1 MGFVFLS
8 AFITNMWMLT
18 IALSMNDTRDK
29 PGSSS
34 QQNDASRK
42 LNDKIHKQ
50 KICLAQFLRLLFAT
64 HIVLL
69 LPLIFNSLAG
79 TVVGLENIPLP
90 PSTLTYLIYMCH
102 VAIFQVLE
110 TCLVGRTRRTLFK
123 CCFCL

>member
-1 MGFVFLS
+1 MDANNCFVKVSLK
-8 AFITNMWMLT
+8 
-18 IALSMNDTRDK
+18 DTRDK

-34 QQNDASRK
+34 QQNDASSQQNDASRK
-42 LNDKIHKQ
+42 LNDKFHKQ
-50 KICLAQFLRLLFAT
+50 KICLAQFLGLLFAT

-110 TCLVGRTRRTLFK
+110 TCHVGRTR
-123 CCFCL
+123 